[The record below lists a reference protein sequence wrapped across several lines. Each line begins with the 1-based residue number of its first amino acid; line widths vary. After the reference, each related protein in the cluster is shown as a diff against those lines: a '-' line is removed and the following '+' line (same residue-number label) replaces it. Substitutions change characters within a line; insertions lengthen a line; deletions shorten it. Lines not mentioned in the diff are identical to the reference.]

1 MRILLLVVYYLPSTM
16 SSAKLI
22 HDLAVELYRQG
33 HEPVV
38 LAPDENL
45 NSDCEISNE
54 DNIEIVR
61 IKTGRI
67 KSAPK
72 IFRAV
77 NEIRLSRVLWRK
89 GEKYLKKNRFDL
101 IVYYSPTIFFGAFV
115 KQAKSYYGCPS
126 YLILRDIFP
135 KWALDAGVIKEGLI
149 YRYFR
154 RKEIE
159 QYDVAD
165 IIGVQSPANLSYF
178 TEDGI
183 LTKYT
188 IEVLYNWTMLE
199 ENNIPVSHYREKF
212 GLNGKI
218 VFFYGGNIGV
228 AQDIDNI
235 VRLAESIR
243 DETKAHF
250 LLVGDGSEFDRLK
263 SIIDEKRLSNM
274 MIHEAVDQEQYL
286 AMLSEFDIGLISLDK
301 KLKTRNLPGKML
313 GYMYHSLPSL
323 ASINPGNDLKEIFE
337 EHEAGLVSIN
347 GEDQI
352 FHDNAVKLLQDESL
366 RRQMG
371 CNARSL
377 LEDTF
382 SVEKAAR
389 QIVSHFIN

>member
-16 SSAKLI
+16 SSAKLM

-38 LAPDENL
+38 LAPDENI

-77 NEIRLSRVLWRK
+77 NEIRLSKVLWTK
-89 GEKYLKKNRFDL
+89 GEKYLKKNKFDL

-149 YRYFR
+149 YRYFQ
-154 RKEIE
+154 RKEIQ

-165 IIGVQSPANLSYF
+165 VIGVQSPANLSYF
-178 TEDGI
+178 SEDEA
-183 LTKYT
+183 LTKYN

-199 ENNIPVSHYREKF
+199 ERNIPVSHYREKF
-212 GLNGKI
+212 GLNGRI

-235 VRLAESIR
+235 VRLAESLR
-243 DETKAHF
+243 NETKAHF

-263 SIIDEKRLSNM
+263 SIIAEKNLSNM
-274 MIHEAVDQEQYL
+274 MIHESVDQEQYL

-301 KLKTRNLPGKML
+301 KLKTQNLPGKML

-337 EHEAGLVSIN
+337 KYEAGLVSIN
-347 GEDQI
+347 GEDRI
-352 FHDNAVKLLQDESL
+352 FHDNAVRLLQDEPL

-371 CNARSL
+371 RNARSL

-382 SVEKAAR
+382 SAEKAAR
-389 QIVSHFIN
+389 QVLSHFVN